1 MDDNLI
7 QRAIN
12 GDQNALAELLY
23 NNYEFVFKFMVKL
36 TYNKSLSEDLTQET
50 MIRAIEKIKLYVPG
64 KSKFSSWL
72 ITLAKNIYID
82 HLRKH
87 KYEENFFNL
96 DELLPQFEV
105 HTGENSDSIRNM
117 LEVLKKLADDIRIP
131 IILKHFYGYSYD
143 EIASIMGKPQGTIK
157 SRIHNGIGSLRK
169 ELEASEMG

>member
-12 GDQNALAELLY
+12 GDQNALAGLLY

-50 MIRAIEKIKLYVPG
+50 MIRAIEKINLFVPG

-72 ITLAKNIYID
+72 ITLAKNIYVD
-82 HLRKH
+82 HLRKYKH
-87 KYEENFFNL
+87 EQNL
-96 DELLPQFEV
+96 FSLDDLLPQFEI
-105 HTGENSDSIRNM
+105 HTGEDSDSVRNM
-117 LEVLKKLADDIRIP
+117 LEALRRLSDDIRIP
-131 IILKHFYGYSYD
+131 IILKHYYGYSYD
-143 EIASIMGKPQGTIK
+143 EIAAIMAKPPGTVK
-157 SRIHNGIGSLRK
+157 SRIHNGIGLLRK